1 MYNVEIITKYNV
13 IHLQVEDLQNEEFIE
28 IISQPYVIEVKA
40 EKVKTLSLKK

>member
-28 IISQPYVIEVKA
+28 IIEQPYVIEVKA
-40 EKVKTLSLKK
+40 EKVKELILK

>member
-28 IISQPYVIEVKA
+28 IIEQPYVVEVKA
-40 EKVKTLSLKK
+40 EKVKTLGLKK